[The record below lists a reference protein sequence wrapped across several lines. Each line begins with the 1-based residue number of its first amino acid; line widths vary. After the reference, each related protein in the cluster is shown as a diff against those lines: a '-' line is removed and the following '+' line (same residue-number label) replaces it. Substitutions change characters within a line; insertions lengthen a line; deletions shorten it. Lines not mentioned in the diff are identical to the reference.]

1 MSILILFFLALL
13 SLCSADNLARHVC
26 PNTTTFTPNS
36 TFQNNRDQL
45 LSSLVS
51 NATRVTGFYQ
61 TSAGGTD
68 TVEGLLLCRGDVP
81 PDACYDCVHNAAS
94 EVVQRCP
101 IEKQAIICYDEC
113 MVRYSNQ
120 SFLSTASEEFFLYTS
135 NESSLTTQTGALVP
149 QFNQTL
155 KQTMDVVVPKIIN
168 AALKF
173 ATQGANI
180 TRLITLYSAGQCTQD
195 LSTKDCMNCLTDA
208 EALLSSCCFGKK
220 GGTVK
225 FPSCNIRFEVY
236 PFYKSQVIKVDSRA
250 PPPSP
255 ASIANPPPTPPALV
269 VAGKSKLLFIVIPS
283 ILAPV
288 ALCVL
293 VAVVARCFIHK
304 SKRAKQQQ
312 NKGEGGFGQV
322 FKGTLDNGQEI
333 AVKRLSKSSGQGVRE
348 FKNEVL
354 LVAKLQHRNLV
365 RLLGFCLERE
375 EILLVYE
382 YVPNKS
388 LDYFLFEAEKRE
400 QLDWSRRCTII

>member
-1 MSILILFFLALL
+1 MPYFPLQNTPILILFLLALL
-13 SLCSADNLARHVC
+13 SLCSLAHLC

-68 TVEGLLLCRGDVP
+68 TKK
-81 PDACYDCVHNAAS
+81 
-94 EVVQRCP
+94 VVLW
-101 IEKQAIICYDEC
+101 YHEC
-113 MVRYSNQ
+113 MVRYSTQ
-120 SFLSTASEEFFLYTS
+120 SFLPIASREQGIFILNTANVTQ
-135 NESSLTTQTGALVP
+135 LTGLTGAPVL

-155 KQTMDVVVPKIIN
+155 EQTMDVLVPKVIN

-173 ATQGANI
+173 ATQEANI
-180 TRLITLYSAGQCTQD
+180 TRLVTLYTAGQCTQD
-195 LSTKDCMNCLTDA
+195 LST
-208 EALLSSCCFGKK
+208 
-220 GGTVK
+220 
-225 FPSCNIRFEVY
+225 VY
-236 PFYKSQVIKVDSRA
+236 PFYKSQVIKADS

-255 ASIANPPPTPPALV
+255 ASIANHPPTT
-269 VAGKSKLLFIVIPS
+269 GKSKLSFIVIPS

-293 VAVVARCFIHK
+293 VVVVARCFIHK

-312 NKGEGGFGQV
+312 NKVDMTTVESLQFDLGTVEAATKKFSGDNKLGEGGFGQV

-365 RLLGFCLERE
+365 RLLGFCLEGE
-375 EILLVYE
+375 ETLLVYE

-388 LDYFLFEAEKRE
+388 LDYFLFQAEKRE
-400 QLDWSRRCTII
+400 QLDWSRR